1 MTTLNDRPVGA
12 PERTIGQLVADAT
25 KDVSELVRYE
35 IALAK
40 AEITAD
46 VKNGAIG
53 GGLFAVAGVLG
64 FVAFVFLGV
73 TVAFALHEG
82 AGWDVWLSFLVVAA
96 AMLVVAGVAAAIGF
110 GRVKQVRPPERTI
123 RTTKD
128 SVAAIKAAATGKP
141 VAKTITG
148 GPTSGATSARS
159 IGH

>member
-1 MTTLNDRPVGA
+1 MTTLNDRPVGS

-25 KDVSELVRYE
+25 KDMSELVRYE

-40 AEITAD
+40 SEITAD

-53 GGLFAVAGVLG
+53 GGLFGVAALFG
-64 FVAFVFLGV
+64 FVAFVFLGI

-82 AGWDVWLSFLVVAA
+82 AGWSIWLSFLVVAA
-96 AMLVVAGVAAAIGF
+96 AMLVVAGLAAAIGF
-110 GRVKQVRPPERTI
+110 GRVKQVKPPERTI

-128 SVAAIKAAATGKP
+128 SIAAIKAAATGKP

-148 GPTSGATSARS
+148 APGARS